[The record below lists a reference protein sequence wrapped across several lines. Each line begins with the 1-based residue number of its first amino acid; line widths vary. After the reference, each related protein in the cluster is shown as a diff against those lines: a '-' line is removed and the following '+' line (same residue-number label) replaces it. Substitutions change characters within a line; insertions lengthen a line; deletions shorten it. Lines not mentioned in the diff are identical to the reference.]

1 MSTNVQEILKSL
13 NTYENDRFSILKVQ
27 GQIVDRSSKWPSN
40 NVCRPGPGFP
50 VEENSKFFEMLE
62 IIYLLLKSKT

>member
-13 NTYENDRFSILKVQ
+13 STDENGRFSILTVQ

-40 NVCRPGPGFP
+40 NKGHPEPGFP
-50 VEENSKFFEMLE
+50 VTDGSKFFEMLE